1 MIASAV
7 GWARYE
13 CDAADEGRCHTV
25 EVSPCR
31 LRAGLPS
38 TAVGA
43 GHARRCR
50 RPSEEKGWG
59 GERGTGLPAM
69 ADHAMPQCGSALP
82 HAVPRRVIVGGAHC
96 PRRRAPTSTVVSVTQ
111 LDLDS
116 TYPSRRRELDGPL
129 AARNCLKTQIGD
141 QLNVAEQHIVKILEL
156 EPAESPTYSLT

>member
-1 MIASAV
+1 MIASAF

-38 TAVGA
+38 TAVG
-43 GHARRCR
+43 G
-50 RPSEEKGWG
+50 
-59 GERGTGLPAM
+59 RGTSVA
-69 ADHAMPQCGSALP
+69 ADGRARKKGGVGSAARACRLWLIMP
-82 HAVPRRVIVGGAHC
+82 CLSAAVPRRVIVGGAHC
-96 PRRRAPTSTVVSVTQ
+96 PHRRAPTSTVVSVTLTQ
-111 LDLDS
+111 LDS
-116 TYPSRRRELDGPL
+116 TYPLRRTELDGPL